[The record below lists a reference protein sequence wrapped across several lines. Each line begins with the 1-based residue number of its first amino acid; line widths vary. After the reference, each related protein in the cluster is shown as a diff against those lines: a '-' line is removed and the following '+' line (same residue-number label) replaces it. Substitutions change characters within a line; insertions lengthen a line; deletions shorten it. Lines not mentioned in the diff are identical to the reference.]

1 MTNFSHFTQLGNSFS
16 RFTIKKHEQK
26 RVQCLVKHLK
36 RNFILDVWQGSE
48 HASEEHLLRLV
59 FLVNSAHLLRHRKL
73 ERKYWENSLPFF
85 LTLSFVSSF
94 VLPSEYV
101 SWILL
106 LMSRSFYLLDLRWM
120 YSVFVTFPVTFYL
133 FKDNNKINRK
143 RLEIYSK
150 LTKTCS
156 HLFLL
161 FQLLT
166 FSREMFFRL
175 RYTKKWIF
183 PLRFSLVHVT
193 KSTVSSGFGHIYWRS
208 P

>member
-1 MTNFSHFTQLGNSFS
+1 MPCQTSKTELYHRRLTGIWTRLRGTFVKACFFGQLCTFTSSQEI
-16 RFTIKKHEQK
+16 RKK
-26 RVQCLVKHLK
+26 
-36 RNFILDVWQGSE
+36 IL
-48 HASEEHLLRLV
+48 
-59 FLVNSAHLLRHRKL
+59 RKL
-73 ERKYWENSLPFF
+73 FTLF

-94 VLPSEYV
+94 VVPSEYV

-166 FSREMFFRL
+166 FSREMFFSL

-183 PLRFSLVHVT
+183 PLRFSSVHVT